1 MQAIT
6 SAKHSIVISTP
17 YLLPGEQMTAALA
30 EAVKRG
36 VTVRALVPSVTREA
50 WVEYIVQESQREE
63 FGPLLDAGIRLSE
76 YTPALLH
83 TKAMVVDGVWSTIG
97 SMNFDNRSMALN
109 DELNVI
115 FYNEQVAR
123 RLTEILEDD
132 LKRSTPLSR
141 EKIESRSWGGRFV
154 GLMMNPL
161 TDQF

>member
-1 MQAIT
+1 
-6 SAKHSIVISTP
+6 
-17 YLLPGEQMTAALA
+17 
-30 EAVKRG
+30 
-36 VTVRALVPSVTREA
+36 
-50 WVEYIVQESQREE
+50 
-63 FGPLLDAGIRLSE
+63 
-76 YTPALLH
+76 
-83 TKAMVVDGVWSTIG
+83 
-97 SMNFDNRSMALN
+97 
-109 DELNVI
+109 VI